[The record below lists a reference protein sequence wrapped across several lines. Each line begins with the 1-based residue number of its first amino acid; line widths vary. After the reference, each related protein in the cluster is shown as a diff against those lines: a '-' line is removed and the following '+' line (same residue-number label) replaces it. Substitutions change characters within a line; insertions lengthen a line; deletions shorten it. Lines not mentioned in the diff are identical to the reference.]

1 MNNRIDQLFTRKNKN
16 ILSIYFT
23 AGFPELDQTAQII
36 ELLEKHGV
44 DLVEIGMPFSDPT
57 ADGPTIQKSS
67 DVALKNGMTM
77 EILFSQLK
85 DIRKKVNMPL
95 ILMGYINPVLQYG
108 MERFCNQCRDCGI
121 DGLIIPD
128 MPLDEY
134 NDHFRKY
141 FEAAG
146 VHNIL
151 LITPQTSE
159 ARIIEIDKNS
169 GGFIYMVSSSSTTGA
184 GKKVEDFRTDYF
196 ERLQGMALKNPRLIG
211 FGISDRETFANACKY
226 ASGAILGSAF
236 IKALQQEGSLESRIS
251 GFIHSLKG

>member
-211 FGISDRETFANACKY
+211 FGISDRETFANTCKY